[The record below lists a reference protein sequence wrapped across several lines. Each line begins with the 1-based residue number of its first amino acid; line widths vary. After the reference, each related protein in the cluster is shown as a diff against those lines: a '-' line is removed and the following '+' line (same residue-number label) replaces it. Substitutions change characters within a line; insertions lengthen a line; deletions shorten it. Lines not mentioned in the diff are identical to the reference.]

1 MSIKNTT
8 FLALFVLGVATLSQN
23 LSPLGA
29 ADKNIARGPSGL
41 QLPRRVALQA
51 KKVHL
56 RTGPGTHY
64 PIDWVYYRETLPMEV
79 IDEHGP
85 WRKVR
90 DIDDTVGWIHR
101 QLLIGPRYAL
111 IRGKTRTLF
120 AEKDLTSARLVI
132 AETGVTGRLLTCE
145 DAWCQLIISGKKGW
159 MERRH
164 LWGVYKNETFD

>member
-1 MSIKNTT
+1 MSIKNTV
-8 FLALFVLGVATLSQN
+8 FLALFALGVATLSQN
-23 LSPLGA
+23 LHALAAAEKNMVVGA
-29 ADKNIARGPSGL
+29 SGL
-41 QLPRRVALQA
+41 QLPRFVALQA

-64 PIDWVYYRETLPMEV
+64 PIDWVYYRETLPVEV

-90 DIDDTVGWIHR
+90 DMDDTVGWIHR

-111 IRGKTRTLF
+111 VRGKTRTLF
-120 AEKDLTSARLVI
+120 AEKDLASARLVI
-132 AETGVTGRLLTCE
+132 AEAGVTGRLLACE
-145 DAWCQLIISGKKGW
+145 GIWCQLVIGGKKGW

-164 LWGVYKNETFD
+164 LWGVYKDEVFD

>member
-1 MSIKNTT
+1 MKNTV
-8 FLALFVLGVATLSQN
+8 FLALFALGVATISHIPATLAAAEKN
-23 LSPLGA
+23 TVVGA
-29 ADKNIARGPSGL
+29 SGL
-41 QLPRRVALQA
+41 QLPRWVALQS

-64 PIDWVYYRETLPMEV
+64 PIDWVYYRESLPVEV

-90 DIDDTVGWIHR
+90 DMDDTVGWIHR

-111 IRGKTRTLF
+111 VRGKTRTLF
-120 AEKDLTSARLVI
+120 AEKDLASARLVI
-132 AETGVTGRLLTCE
+132 AEAGVTGRLLACE
-145 DAWCQLIISGKKGW
+145 GIWCQLIIGGKKGW

-164 LWGVYKNETFD
+164 LWGVYKSEVFD